1 MKKIMSFLL
10 FAIMALSI
18 NATPDNKNL
27 TSAKA
32 VASENSSSAKLT
44 QDEANRLV
52 SRIYEIRDLKKEN
65 LSAAEK
71 QNLRNEL
78 LSIKSKLSGPV
89 TGVYISGGA
98 LILLIILL
106 IILL

>member
-1 MKKIMSFLL
+1 MKKIMPFLL
-10 FAIMALSI
+10 FAITALSV
-18 NATPDNKNL
+18 NAKPATAA
-27 TSAKA
+27 TASAPA
-32 VASENSSSAKLT
+32 AKEIRLS
-44 QDEANRLV
+44 QDEANKMV
-52 SRIYEIRDLKKEN
+52 SRIYEIRDMNKEN

-78 LSIKSKLSGPV
+78 LSIKGKLTGPV